1 MQAPPKQ
8 CTHCRDRLIR
18 PRLPHDEVK
27 AVNGELSICMPPP
40 VNVSVTLTFEPITFI
55 GSTIENTCASFGSN
69 ISKQSLKTLL
79 FTALEVYLYTTMRYI
94 DWDFTYLLTYLYLD
108 GLSLLDTTVTA
119 KFVNRKIEIDYRTC
133 RGWWCTMTVLLHTF
147 VIYCA
152 KQHCIK
158 TQ

>member
-1 MQAPPKQ
+1 VQAPPKQ

-79 FTALEVYLYTTMRYI
+79 FSQYQCVQRIRGVLVHDHALYKSTFYLL
-94 DWDFTYLLTYLYLD
+94 TYLLTYLLFD
-108 GLSLLDTTVTA
+108 GSEAVEFTRFLWPLPADRPWPWPLT
-119 KFVNRKIEIDYRTC
+119 
-133 RGWWCTMTVLLHTF
+133 
-147 VIYCA
+147 
-152 KQHCIK
+152 
-158 TQ
+158 